1 MYIAETLIDERA
13 QVDNAQIRE
22 KPIRSLAK
30 AISWRITGSLDTIL
44 LSWLFTQSINTALAI
59 GLTEV
64 LTKTFLYYGHERIW
78 SRVRLGL
85 GNAG

>member
-1 MYIAETLIDERA
+1 MYIAETLIDEKA
-13 QVDNAQIRE
+13 QVEKSQLRE

-30 AISWRITGSLDTIL
+30 AISWRVTGSLDTIL
-44 LSWLFTQSINTALAI
+44 LSWLFTQSMNTALAI

-78 SRVRLGL
+78 SRVRLGVH
-85 GNAG
+85 

>member
-1 MYIAETLIDERA
+1 MYIAETLIDEKV
-13 QVDNAQIRE
+13 QVEKSQLRE

-44 LSWLFTQSINTALAI
+44 LAWLFTQNVNTALAI

-64 LTKTFLYYGHERIW
+64 LTKMLLYYGHERVW
-78 SRVRLGL
+78 SRIRLGI
-85 GNAG
+85 N